1 MPKTAFLTFGVW
13 LIERI
18 KLVMRKI
25 KRLLL
30 GIIMLQAVILIRSM
44 IFSGISFIDIIGL
57 IIILITIIEY
67 FDKNDKNVEE

>member
-1 MPKTAFLTFGVW
+1 
-13 LIERI
+13 
-18 KLVMRKI
+18 MRKI

-44 IFSGISFIDIIGL
+44 IFSGISFIDIIGV

-67 FDKNDKNVEE
+67 FDKNDNNVEE